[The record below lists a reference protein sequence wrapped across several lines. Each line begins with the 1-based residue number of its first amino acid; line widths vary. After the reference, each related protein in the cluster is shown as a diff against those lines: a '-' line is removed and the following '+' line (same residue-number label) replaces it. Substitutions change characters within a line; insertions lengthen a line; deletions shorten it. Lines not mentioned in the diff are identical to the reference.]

1 MQFEVPQ
8 FIEIEDKIFGPL
20 TFKQFAYLAGG
31 AGLSF
36 IFYTLI
42 PFPFSVLFVIPI
54 AVLSLALAFYKV
66 HGKPFVAVLESAI
79 RFTLSNRL
87 YVWKRKEASSE
98 KKDAPPEKAA
108 ESALSV
114 PRLSDS
120 KLKDLAWGLD
130 VHKNVR

>member
-98 KKDAPPEKAA
+98 KKMRLQKGGGKRSLCSPPLRQQVKR
-108 ESALSV
+108 
-114 PRLSDS
+114 PRVGFGR
-120 KLKDLAWGLD
+120 A
-130 VHKNVR
+130 